1 LRYARRID
9 RISLRGEVL
18 ITDDSHMDTTGF
30 DRVLYYKP
38 PFGPY
43 PAELA
48 ETYPFNA
55 EVPEKADGEALGQAE
70 KILRDLIRFNP
81 EARFRL
87 RLKGE
92 GWQEMLQQK

>member
-1 LRYARRID
+1 ML
-9 RISLRGEVL
+9 V
-18 ITDDSHMDTTGF
+18 TDDSHMDTTGF

-55 EVPEKADGEALGQAE
+55 EVPEVADSEALKQAE
-70 KILRDLIRFNP
+70 KIMHDLIRNNP
-81 EARFRL
+81 EARFSI
-87 RLKGE
+87 RLKHDLPE
-92 GWQEMLQQK
+92 KMPEQR

>member
-1 LRYARRID
+1 M
-9 RISLRGEVL
+9 L
-18 ITDDSHMDTTGF
+18 ITDDSHIDTTGF

-55 EVPEKADGEALGQAE
+55 EVPEQADSMALEQAE
-70 KILRDLIRFNP
+70 RIMREMSRSNP
-81 EARFRL
+81 DARFSI
-87 RLKGE
+87 RLKHMLE
-92 GWQEMLQQK
+92 EMPEQR